1 MVQQGRLLGGQP
13 DDQVA
18 RSMKGELMANPTAKG
33 LKAGEAYLRA
43 IENDPDSKRGLMRAR
58 DHLLVVATAMNSPEF
73 REVIEAEQQAAQER
87 IDAIRESVKQLGDE
101 LEVLHLPRPETL
113 EDWQVLGR
121 IVEIPEEYLQTGS
134 WTAAE
139 IFNRAMAWVQ
149 REKIKVKLAADVQ
162 AERESQQSAPASDGP
177 KAVKSKRSTEKGEGR
192 AKLIAAL
199 TKHHQYAD
207 DDCLNLD
214 PIGNN
219 ELARLAEVSE
229 STASAFFNNEFN
241 QGESGG
247 HATYRVICCDP
258 SRLADSLKVLN
269 GEFSP
274 HHLYGRTPPGERERD
289 DDE

>member
-1 MVQQGRLLGGQP
+1 MADPP
-13 DDQVA
+13 DK
-18 RSMKGELMANPTAKG
+18 S

-43 IENDPDSKRGLMRAR
+43 IANDPESKRALMRAR
-58 DHLLVVATAMNSPEF
+58 DHLLVVATAMKSPEF
-73 REVIEAEQQAAQER
+73 QAIIEAQQQVSQEWA
-87 IDAIRESVKQLGDE
+87 DALRQSVKQLGDE
-101 LEVLHLPRPETL
+101 LEALHLPRPTTL

-121 IVEIPEEYLQTGS
+121 IVEIPEDYLQTGS

-139 IFNRAMAWVQ
+139 IFDRAMAWVQ
-149 REKIKVKLAADVQ
+149 REKIRANLAADVR
-162 AERESQQSAPASDGP
+162 AEREGQRPAPASDGP
-177 KAVKSKRSTEKGEGR
+177 KTVKSKRSTEKGEGR

-199 TKHHQYAD
+199 TKHHRYAD
-207 DDCLNLD
+207 GGCLNLD

-241 QGESGG
+241 QGETGG
-247 HATYRVICCDP
+247 YATYRVICRDS

-274 HHLYGRTPPGERERD
+274 HNLYGRTPPGEREPD

>member
-1 MVQQGRLLGGQP
+1 M
-13 DDQVA
+13 
-18 RSMKGELMANPTAKG
+18 
-33 LKAGEAYLRA
+33 KAGEAYLRA

-58 DHLLVVATAMNSPEF
+58 DHLLVVATVMNSPEF
-73 REVIEAEQQAAQER
+73 REALEAEQQAAQER
-87 IDAIRESVKQLGDE
+87 IDAIRECVNQLGDE
-101 LEVLHLPRPETL
+101 LEALHLPRPETL

-162 AERESQQSAPASDGP
+162 AEREAQQSAPASDGP

-199 TKHHQYAD
+199 TKHHRYAD
-207 DDCLNLD
+207 GGCLNLD

-247 HATYRVICCDP
+247 YATYRIICCDP

>member
-1 MVQQGRLLGGQP
+1 A
-13 DDQVA
+13 D
-18 RSMKGELMANPTAKG
+18 PTAKG

-58 DHLLVVATAMNSPEF
+58 AHLQSFINAMNSPEF
-73 REVIEAEQQAAQER
+73 REALEAEHQAAQER

-134 WTAAE
+134 WTAVE
-139 IFNRAMAWVQ
+139 IFNRAMAWIE

-162 AERESQQSAPASDGP
+162 AERENGRSKSPSTAPEP
-177 KAVKSKRSTEKGEGR
+177 TKSKRSTERGEGR

-199 TKHHQYAD
+199 TKHHKYAD
-207 DDCLNLD
+207 GSCLNLES
-214 PIGNN
+214 IGNN
-219 ELARLAEVSE
+219 ELARLAGVSE

-241 QGESGG
+241 QGESRGY
-247 HATYRVICCDP
+247 ATYRVICRDP